1 MLKSKPSENRVA
13 AHMADKVRVFEARCE
28 DAENRLRHENL
39 IFYGSFGQIVD

>member
-1 MLKSKPSENRVA
+1 MVKCKPSESRA
-13 AHMADKVRVFEARCE
+13 AARMADKVRVFEARCE